1 MSKIIFVRN
10 VRFLIPLVLIFF
22 FVSQTFAQST
32 EQQFPTPVLINE
44 IDGSINPREIGDSRT
59 TTYFYTFNGSQG
71 DLFLNIL
78 STNLNADIDLFIESG
93 LRPLTKIVVYADRG
107 ETETGRVVYLRKP
120 EKLLLRV
127 QGRSPNDDPGK
138 FRFKFAGSFVAA
150 ASDSPLPP
158 ELPKVPEA
166 IVAEARPTPAV
177 AQPVGEEK
185 KETETDDSVEKT
197 EDQDPTESRKAET
210 VERPEAVADEPKTKP
225 KVVVT
230 DPVGEAAEKR
240 SDDAKERE
248 VRDGR
253 SRAESGK
260 ESARRER
267 DETRKKAET
276 PDPMAAFSLV
286 IVFRDGSRIERPMT
300 EVSRFAVDKGVLTVV
315 NKGGATGR
323 YSMADVVSVTI
334 Q

>member
-1 MSKIIFVRN
+1 MSA
-10 VRFLIPLVLIFF
+10 L
-22 FVSQTFAQST
+22 SQST
-32 EQQFPTPVLINE
+32 EQQFPTPVLEGEIN
-44 IDGSINPREIGDSRT
+44 GAINPREIGDSRT
-59 TTYFYTFNGSQG
+59 TTYFYTFSGSQG

-78 STNLNADIDLFIESG
+78 STNLNADIDLFIEQG
-93 LRPLTKIVVYADRG
+93 LRPLTKVAVYADRG

-166 IVAEARPTPAV
+166 LVAEARPTPVDPKPAD
-177 AQPVGEEK
+177 EEK
-185 KETETDDSVEKT
+185 KQTETDVSAAKT
-197 EDQDPTESRKAET
+197 EDLNPAEDESRKPEVVEKSEPET
-210 VERPEAVADEPKTKP
+210 DEPKKRQ

-230 DPVGEAAEKR
+230 DPVGESVEKR
-240 SDDAKERE
+240 SGETKERE
-248 VRDGR
+248 SRENR
-253 SRAESGK
+253 SRAEIAR
-260 ESARRER
+260 ETARRER
-267 DETRKKAET
+267 DEERRKKET
-276 PDPMAAFSLV
+276 LDPMAAFTLV

-300 EVSRFAVDKGVLTVV
+300 DVSRFSVDKGTLTVV
-315 NKGGATGR
+315 NKGGTTGR
-323 YSMADVVSVTI
+323 YSMTDIVSVTV

>member
-1 MSKIIFVRN
+1 MLSKFT
-10 VRFLIPLVLIFF
+10 FSLVLLAVASLTAF
-22 FVSQTFAQST
+22 SQST
-32 EQQFPTPVLINE
+32 EQQFPTPVTINE
-44 IDGSINPREIGDSRT
+44 INGAINPREIGDSRT

-78 STNLNADIDLFIESG
+78 SVNLNADIDLFIETG

-107 ETETGRVVYLRKP
+107 ETETGRVVYLRKH

-158 ELPKVPEA
+158 ELPKVPDT
-166 IVAEARPTPAV
+166 IIAEARPTPTEPKLAD
-177 AQPVGEEK
+177 EEK
-185 KETETDDSVEKT
+185 KQTEPVDSAEKS
-197 EDQDPTESRKAET
+197 EVQNPPEAESRKAEA
-210 VERPEAVADEPKTKP
+210 VERSEAVADEPKAKP

-240 SDDAKERE
+240 SEETKERE
-248 VRDGR
+248 TRENR
-253 SRAESGK
+253 SRAETAR
-260 ESARRER
+260 ETARRER
-267 DETRKKAET
+267 DEARRKTET
-276 PDPMAAFSLV
+276 PDPMAAFRLV
-286 IVFRDGSRIERPMT
+286 ILFRDGSRIERPMT
-300 EVSRFAVDKGVLTVV
+300 EVSRFSVDRGTLTVV
-315 NKGGATGR
+315 NKGGTTGR
-323 YSMADVVSVTI
+323 YSMADVVSVTV

>member
-1 MSKIIFVRN
+1 MAV
-10 VRFLIPLVLIFF
+10 
-22 FVSQTFAQST
+22 VSLTAFSQST
-32 EQQFPTPVLINE
+32 EQQFPTPVSINE
-44 IDGSINPREIGDSRT
+44 INGAINPREIGDSRT
-59 TTYFYTFNGSQG
+59 TTYFYTFSGSLG

-78 STNLNADIDLFIESG
+78 SVNLNADIDLFIETG

-166 IVAEARPTPAV
+166 IVAEARPTSIEPKPAD
-177 AQPVGEEK
+177 EEK
-185 KETETDDSVEKT
+185 KQTETDVSAAKT
-197 EDQDPTESRKAET
+197 EDLNPAEDESRKAEV
-210 VERPEAVADEPKTKP
+210 VEKSEPETDEPKKKP
-225 KVVVT
+225 KVIVT
-230 DPVGEAAEKR
+230 DPVGEPAEKR
-240 SDDAKERE
+240 SGKERE
-248 VRDGR
+248 SRENR
-253 SRAESGK
+253 SRAEIAR
-260 ESARRER
+260 ETARRER
-267 DETRKKAET
+267 DEVRRKTET
-276 PDPMAAFSLV
+276 PDPMAAFRLV

-300 EVSRFAVDKGVLTVV
+300 EVTRFAVDKGTLTVV
-315 NKGGATGR
+315 NKGGSTGR
-323 YSMADVVSVTI
+323 YSMADVVSVTV

>member
-1 MSKIIFVRN
+1 MAV
-10 VRFLIPLVLIFF
+10 
-22 FVSQTFAQST
+22 VSLTAFSQST
-32 EQQFPTPVLINE
+32 EQQFPTPVSINE
-44 IDGSINPREIGDSRT
+44 INGAINPREIGDSRT
-59 TTYFYTFNGSQG
+59 TTYFYTFSGSQG

-78 STNLNADIDLFIESG
+78 SVNLNADIDLFIETG

-158 ELPKVPEA
+158 DLPKVPEA
-166 IVAEARPTPAV
+166 IVAEARPTLVDPKPAD
-177 AQPVGEEK
+177 EEK
-185 KETETDDSVEKT
+185 KQTETDVSAAKT
-197 EDQDPTESRKAET
+197 EDQNLTDESRKAEIS
-210 VERPEAVADEPKTKP
+210 ERSAPETDEPKKKP

-230 DPVGEAAEKR
+230 DPVGETAERR
-240 SDDAKERE
+240 SGETKERE
-248 VRDGR
+248 SRENR
-253 SRAESGK
+253 SRAESAR
-260 ESARRER
+260 ETARRER
-267 DETRKKAET
+267 DEARRKSET

-300 EVSRFAVDKGVLTVV
+300 EVTRFAVDKGTLTVV
-315 NKGGATGR
+315 NKGGSTGR
-323 YSMADVVSVTI
+323 YSMADVVSVTV

>member
-1 MSKIIFVRN
+1 MSKVTFVCRIGS
-10 VRFLIPLVLIFF
+10 LCLLAVLSLTAF
-22 FVSQTFAQST
+22 SQST
-32 EQQFPTPVLINE
+32 EQQFPTPVSISEIN
-44 IDGSINPREIGDSRT
+44 GSIYPREIGDSRT

-78 STNLNADIDLFIESG
+78 STNLNADIDLFIEQG
-93 LRPLTKIVVYADRG
+93 LRPLTKIAVYADRG

-158 ELPKVPEA
+158 EPPKVPEA
-166 IVAEARPTPAV
+166 LVAEARPTPADSK
-177 AQPVGEEK
+177 PVDEEPK
-185 KETETDDSVEKT
+185 QTETDDAAAKT
-197 EDQDPTESRKAET
+197 ETQNPPEAENRKAE
-210 VERPEAVADEPKTKP
+210 VVGRSGAVSDEPKTKP
-225 KVVVT
+225 KVVLT

-240 SDDAKERE
+240 SDEAGRERRE
-248 VRDGR
+248 NR
-253 SRAESGK
+253 SRAESAR
-260 ESARRER
+260 EAARRKRGEAR
-267 DETRKKAET
+267 RQTETS
-276 PDPMAAFSLV
+276 DPMAAFRLV
-286 IVFRDGSRIERPMT
+286 IVFRDGSRIERPMK
-300 EVSRFAVDKGVLTVV
+300 EVSRFSVDKGTLTVV
-315 NKGGATGR
+315 NRGGTTGR